1 MKFSINVSVNCETSN
16 FHILADTVEEALYKT
31 ADIFGSMGM
40 TGDSMNISIF
50 KEASFD
56 QHKPAPK
63 KKIKQYYGETVEDI
77 TDEEIPE

>member
-50 KEASFD
+50 KEANFE

-63 KKIKQYYGETVEDI
+63 KKYWKGNDEPAEAIN
-77 TDEEIPE
+77 EEIPE